1 MSARRLFACLAR
13 DGKLK
18 LAAFGL
24 AVFLWVLG
32 RVGNPAQRDLVI
44 PVEIRPAD
52 PSWVVLTDPVPD
64 TVRIFFRG
72 LPSEIFRI
80 TDFDLISVTV
90 PITEMSDEEM
100 VIQLQ
105 PGWVSVDGY
114 RGVEVDD
121 IVPGEINVRL
131 DRRSI
136 RTVPLR
142 VSASGALPDH
152 LVLEGDL
159 TLTPDVV
166 QVDGPASLVDRLD
179 SLDIVPVSLSD
190 VDGPAMVV
198 GTFVDTVGMGPVTVD
213 PYAIALRVPAE
224 ESTERVF
231 TGVRV
236 ITYLV
241 EGTGP
246 VEVFPENVRVTVT
259 GARSRVYAMDP
270 DILRAVVPSGELLD
284 LGEVEDRRVPI
295 RVEGVPSYVSVVVSV
310 DTVSVRRVEQ

>member
-1 MSARRLFACLAR
+1 M
-13 DGKLK
+13 
-18 LAAFGL
+18 
-24 AVFLWVLG
+24 
-32 RVGNPAQRDLVI
+32 
-44 PVEIRPAD
+44 
-52 PSWVVLTDPVPD
+52 LTDPVPD

-72 LPSEIFRI
+72 PQSEIFRI

-142 VSASGALPDH
+142 VSTSGALPDH

-166 QVDGPASLVDRLD
+166 QVDGPASRVDRLD
-179 SLDIVPVSLSD
+179 SSFRHIIEPAISLAPNSDPLYALSVYVGWSVSLISLLL
-190 VDGPAMVV
+190 V
-198 GTFVDTVGMGPVTVD
+198 G
-213 PYAIALRVPAE
+213 ALL
-224 ESTERVF
+224 F
-231 TGVRV
+231 
-236 ITYLV
+236 
-241 EGTGP
+241 
-246 VEVFPENVRVTVT
+246 
-259 GARSRVYAMDP
+259 
-270 DILRAVVPSGELLD
+270 LRNRKTLT
-284 LGEVEDRRVPI
+284 RTTNR
-295 RVEGVPSYVSVVVSV
+295 
-310 DTVSVRRVEQ
+310 